1 MHLASHAFFD
11 LYLLRIVAYLMDPHA
26 NTVISE
32 IFLSLGL
39 KTKAIGLYYMADFT
53 IKAVVW
59 VVAIFRVVVRST
71 SIAS

>member
-1 MHLASHAFFD
+1 
-11 LYLLRIVAYLMDPHA
+11 MDPHA
-26 NTVISE
+26 NTVISK
-32 IFLSLGL
+32 IVLSLGL

-53 IKAVVW
+53 VKAVVW